1 MRRVLCL
8 VICILAAAPLFAQ
21 QWPSFRGANAAG
33 VADGRPTATTWN
45 VSSGENVVWKT
56 PVPGIAVSSPIVWG
70 DRVFVSTAVSGDPNQ
85 GIRTGLY
92 GDVEPVSD
100 QSKHIW
106 RLIALDKKTGKV
118 LWDRVAHEGT
128 PKTKRHPK
136 SSQASP
142 TPVTDGRHVVVS
154 FGSEGLYAYDFEGKQ
169 LWTQDLGVLNAG
181 WFFDPDYEWGF
192 GSSPIIY
199 KNMVIVQCDIQKNSF
214 VAAFDVDTGKQ
225 VWRTNREEI
234 PSWSTPTIFESS
246 GRAELVTQATTF
258 TRGYD
263 PETGKELWRLSGNSE
278 ITIPTPI
285 VGPGVVLVTN
295 GYQRVQ
301 PIFAIKPGARGDI
314 TLKGDDTKSEFIAW
328 STKRGGPY
336 IPTPLIYRDQLYVL
350 TNFGVLSAYNVT
362 TGERIYQERLGGT
375 GGAFSASPIA
385 ADGKLYLSSEDGDV
399 FVVKGGPQY
408 QLLAKNSIGEVIMAT
423 PAVSDGLLIV
433 RGLKNIYAIGAP
445 TTAQAGGSPKQ

>member
-1 MRRVLCL
+1 MRRFLPL
-8 VICILAAAPLFAQ
+8 VAGLLATTSLSAQ

-33 VADGRPTATTWN
+33 VADGRPTATKWN
-45 VSSGENVVWKT
+45 VSTGENVVWKT
-56 PVPGIAVSSPIVWG
+56 PVPGVAVSSPIVWG
-70 DRVFVSTAVSGDPNQ
+70 DRVFVSTAVSSDPNQ

-92 GDVEPVSD
+92 GDVEPVTD
-100 QSKHIW
+100 QSKHTW
-106 RLIALDKKTGKV
+106 QLIALDKKTGKV
-118 LWDRVAHEGT
+118 VWDRVAHEGS

-142 TPVTDGRHVVVS
+142 TPVTDGRHVIVS
-154 FGSEGLYAYDFEGKQ
+154 FGSEGLYAYDFDGKQ
-169 LWTQDLGVLNAG
+169 LWQQDLGVLNAG
-181 WFFDPDYEWGF
+181 WFFDPDYEWGV

-214 VAAFDVDTGKQ
+214 LAAFDVETGKP
-225 VWRTNREEI
+225 VWRTTRDEI

-263 PETGKELWRLSGNSE
+263 PENGKELWRLSGNSE

-285 VGPGVVLVTN
+285 VGPGFIIVTN
-295 GYQRVQ
+295 GYRGVQ
-301 PIFAIKPGARGDI
+301 PIYAIKPGASGDI
-314 TLKGDDTKSEFIAW
+314 TLKGDETKSEYIAW

-336 IPTPLIYRDQLYVL
+336 IPTPVIYGEQLYTL
-350 TNFGVLSAYNVT
+350 NNGVLAAYNLT

-399 FVVKGGPQY
+399 FVVKAGPKY
-408 QLLAKNSIGEVIMAT
+408 ELLAKNSIGEVIMAT
-423 PAVSDGLLIV
+423 PAVSEGLLIV
-433 RGLKNIYAIGAP
+433 RGLKNVYAIGSAP
-445 TTAQAGGSPKQ
+445 APQTGGNPKQ